1 MTPVARVLKTLLT
14 FRDTL
19 KLICCRDATG
29 SPWHRAVFLLKKY
42 CPWNEIHIYCNSAK
56 LKWVTLETRDTLDE
70 ILSGKLWNTRRM
82 LKHVPSPPL
91 KPILEP
97 NPNSRGPTRPGGVS
111 GKNQPTGAEEKVSP
125 AKSFAWG
132 GGWMCCWYLHRMRW
146 AASGPTGHV
155 ELLGRGWRVPGHEKM
170 TGPHGRGLCNGN
182 KKQRSFAVWSFKA
195 AF

>member
-1 MTPVARVLKTLLT
+1 M
-14 FRDTL
+14 F
-19 KLICCRDATG
+19 LIVGDSSRQGINNIVDI
-29 SPWHRAVFLLKKY
+29 PWHIKVNLLPWRDREPVTPSSIVIKKY

-125 AKSFAWG
+125 AKSFTWG
-132 GGWMCCWYLHRMRW
+132 GGCAVDPCIGWDEPRR
-146 AASGPTGHV
+146 
-155 ELLGRGWRVPGHEKM
+155 GRRA
-170 TGPHGRGLCNGN
+170 TSSC
-182 KKQRSFAVWSFKA
+182 
-195 AF
+195 